1 MRFWR
6 FLFKIRVIVAFL
18 VIILVFSLLSPN
30 FFKLRNFLT
39 VGMAVSILG
48 IVAAGQTLCLLTGNF
63 DLSVGQNVALSAILT
78 TMISNA
84 GLPFISIM
92 PIILCLGMAIGFC
105 NASLI
110 TKARINAFIVTLGM
124 MTILQGIIYVITGGE
139 YTSSLARDFRILGSE
154 PRPIIYLLLCFGIVF
169 FILKFTTT
177 GRYIYAIGSNSE
189 SVTLAGL
196 NVNRY
201 VYSVYMT
208 SGFLCSFAGMTLAS
222 RLGAASTGI
231 GFDYP
236 LQSIAAAVI
245 GGVALTGG
253 VGNVLMTLIGALM
266 IACINSGLILIGVP
280 SSYKYLVTG
289 LVLITAVLSDSMS
302 RKFAI

>member
-1 MRFWR
+1 M
-6 FLFKIRVIVAFL
+6 
-18 VIILVFSLLSPN
+18 
-30 FFKLRNFLT
+30 
-39 VGMAVSILG
+39 
-48 IVAAGQTLCLLTGNF
+48 GQI
-63 DLSVGQNVALSAILT
+63 VALSAVLT

-84 GLPFISIM
+84 GLPFVLIM

-110 TKARINAFIVTLGM
+110 TKAKINAFIVTLGM
-124 MTILQGIIYVITGGE
+124 MTILEGIIYVITGGE
-139 YTSSLARDFRILGSE
+139 YTSSLSKDFRILGSE
-154 PRPIIYLLLCFGIVF
+154 PRPVIYLLAIYAIAF

-201 VYSVYMT
+201 IYLVYMT

-231 GFDYP
+231 GSEYP

-253 VGNVLMTLIGALM
+253 VGSVLMTLIGVMM
-266 IACINSGLILIGVP
+266 IACINNGLILISVP

-289 LVLITAVLSDSMS
+289 LVLIAAVLSDSMS
-302 RKFAI
+302 RKFTI